1 MTALTDEPVRLRAAL
16 AQATNPL
23 SATRQPKKVAK
34 ALERLDL
41 YVVHDTHW
49 NPSCAYADYVL
60 PACTQYECSQQF
72 AVKNFPEGTFVA
84 INQKIADPP
93 GESCSDWDFY
103 LRLAVAM
110 GYGAD
115 FWDGDMD
122 ACLREQLAG
131 SGVTLEQLRAAP
143 DGIFVE
149 RPAGAQPREVRS
161 RRYQELFAE
170 LPQQGECANALLE
183 GRPNADET
191 GVLGALPEYAGP
203 PEGVAETPAL
213 LDAYPL
219 VFSDV
224 HACRWCNHGYFAS
237 VPYLREHQPYPWVRM
252 HPDTAAAHGVADGDW
267 VRIESPH
274 GWVKLVAETTTTIPP
289 GVLMARRGWWQACDD
304 LGLHG
309 YGCLDGG
316 SECAVLYDSDPARFD
331 AFHSAM
337 AKQTLVRM
345 RVLTKDE
352 AAGSQGVDAN
362 AGAGRAAAA
371 NAAGANGERGE
382 RKDEEVGVDAGAAA
396 AHVGAAGANAGCAT
410 AAAPSRQLRRRGYS
424 FDAARCIGCGAC
436 VVACKQWNGIPA
448 GSSARCRLVETTRDA
463 RTEAA
468 VTCPAADASR
478 PAPKV
483 PDAPAVAVSAATPA
497 LHAGSAPAAGASASG
512 ALAVPRFSA
521 SVCLRCRPAHCV
533 ETCPTQAL
541 SLDVAFEGK
550 GKGRPCATRA

>member
-1 MTALTDEPVRLRAAL
+1 M
-16 AQATNPL
+16 
-23 SATRQPKKVAK
+23 
-34 ALERLDL
+34 
-41 YVVHDTHW
+41 HDTHW
-49 NPSCAYADYVL
+49 SPSCAYADYVL

-149 RPAGAQPREVRS
+149 RPAGTQPHEVRS

-170 LPQQGECANALLE
+170 LPQNKVQCANALLE

-309 YGCLDGG
+309 YDCLDGG

-345 RVLTKDE
+345 RALGKDE
-352 AAGSQGVDAN
+352 AAGTQGVDAN

-371 NAAGANGERGE
+371 NAAA
-382 RKDEEVGVDAGAAA
+382 V
-396 AHVGAAGANAGCAT
+396 
-410 AAAPSRQLRRRGYS
+410 PSRELRRGYS

-463 RTEAA
+463 RTEAV
-468 VTCPAADASR
+468 VTRPAADASG

-541 SLDVAFEGK
+541 SLDAAFEGK